1 MINDNNGKQFV
12 HWSSKRNEN
21 ERLRHRPHIIN
32 TANNRGNANIRYF
45 SSIDADIY
53 FGDIFIDEV
62 VSIAWQV
69 QENALPIFGY
79 NSYTFDDIAVGNRLV
94 SGQLVVNFTQSNY
107 LTKVLQTMKKISR
120 QMYGSDV
127 PAKSKFSEPDRQRRN
142 LPIWDAGF
150 DVVVGFGEK
159 NNVEAYEQVV
169 TLDCCQ
175 LTGCAQ
181 QLDANGEPITETYS
195 FIARDIKYSGPITND
210 DYLGRSKPKFESSK
224 NETINFTAGNLFL
237 NNSEGKIVIQHE
249 SSKDIDE
256 AYIFLKDID
265 NKLFNTGK
273 KMKLSTLSLEYN
285 LTPEEKNA
293 VVKYHN
299 QNKSKKIDSSI
310 IYRTKSGKQK
320 EHKIALV
327 VYT

>member
-120 QMYGSDV
+120 QMYG
-127 PAKSKFSEPDRQRRN
+127 
-142 LPIWDAGF
+142 
-150 DVVVGFGEK
+150 
-159 NNVEAYEQVV
+159 
-169 TLDCCQ
+169 
-175 LTGCAQ
+175 
-181 QLDANGEPITETYS
+181 
-195 FIARDIKYSGPITND
+195 
-210 DYLGRSKPKFESSK
+210 
-224 NETINFTAGNLFL
+224 
-237 NNSEGKIVIQHE
+237 
-249 SSKDIDE
+249 
-256 AYIFLKDID
+256 
-265 NKLFNTGK
+265 
-273 KMKLSTLSLEYN
+273 
-285 LTPEEKNA
+285 
-293 VVKYHN
+293 
-299 QNKSKKIDSSI
+299 
-310 IYRTKSGKQK
+310 
-320 EHKIALV
+320 
-327 VYT
+327 